1 MKSENYPACLLL
13 ATSDNRHDDLDQTD
27 RATVFVWQ
35 FQDALSSRQHISLKI
50 STKIIFDLSQW
61 QQNHTVTVP
70 DLQIKGGGG
79 GHQDH
84 DIRGWAPPGL
94 SLGSATATTLARL
107 TKKAAFSSSITT
119 TFRGNHASVGQWICR
134 KSITWWPVN
143 IYTLKSRRQLVG
155 EDKTKAI
162 PKPGLF
168 LTGRLSNSLELI
180 GYLLDNVFLLLRP
193 VFISYFVS
201 CLNLVIW

>member
-1 MKSENYPACLLL
+1 M
-13 ATSDNRHDDLDQTD
+13 TD
-27 RATVFVWQ
+27 PV
-35 FQDALSSRQHISLKI
+35 
-50 STKIIFDLSQW
+50 
-61 QQNHTVTVP
+61 
-70 DLQIKGGGG
+70 LQIRGVGGGD
-79 GHQDH
+79 GHQDPE
-84 DIRGWAPPGL
+84 IRGRTAPPGL
-94 SLGSATATTLARL
+94 SLGSATATTLVPL
-107 TKKAAFSSSITT
+107 TKKKAAFSSFIST

-143 IYTLKSRRQLVG
+143 IYTLKSRRRLVG

-180 GYLLDNVFLLLRP
+180 SYLLDNVFLLLRP

-201 CLNLVIW
+201 CLNLVISMGFKNKRANLHEKAKPWRILVARRCHGRRPRCRDLTKLR